1 MKQNNVKMQ
10 NFAEAY
16 PELAAQWHPTKNG
29 DVTPDVINV
38 KSKKKYW
45 WLMSYDDPE
54 TGKHYEFEWQDTVAN
69 RVRGAGC
76 PFLAKRAVW
85 PGFNDLAT
93 KYPELAAQWHPTK
106 NGDLTPQ
113 AIACGSNKKVWWC
126 MPYDDPETGKH
137 FDFEWQSVIQD
148 RVKGAGCPYLTGNK
162 VWPGFNDLATKCPDV
177 AAEWHPT

>member
-1 MKQNNVKMQ
+1 MKQNNVKIR

-16 PELAAQWHPTKNG
+16 PELVAQWHPTKNG
-29 DVTPDVINV
+29 DVTVDGIDV

-45 WLMSYDDPE
+45 WTMSYDDPE

-93 KYPELAAQWHPTK
+93 KYPELAAQLVQPCLFFGGQFHDVP
-106 NGDLTPQ
+106 P
-113 AIACGSNKKVWWC
+113 
-126 MPYDDPETGKH
+126 
-137 FDFEWQSVIQD
+137 FVIFWTTIIGGIV
-148 RVKGAGCPYLTGNK
+148 RSK
-162 VWPGFNDLATKCPDV
+162 
-177 AAEWHPT
+177 